1 MAICVE
7 IAAITAHV
15 PIGFVSLSCPEVNRV
30 TGTEYEVFSLLLNA
44 FQWIQLTR
52 LHWLVT
58 PAKL

>member
-7 IAAITAHV
+7 IAAITAHIQ
-15 PIGFVSLSCPEVNRV
+15 IGFVSLPNPKVNKV

-44 FQWIQLTR
+44 FQWILLAQ